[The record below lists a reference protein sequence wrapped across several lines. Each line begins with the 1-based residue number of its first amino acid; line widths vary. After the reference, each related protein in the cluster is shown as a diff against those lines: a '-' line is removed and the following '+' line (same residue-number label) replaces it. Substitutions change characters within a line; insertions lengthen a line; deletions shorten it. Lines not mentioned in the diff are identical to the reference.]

1 MTDILSLKKEL
12 LKARIHVHRQEL
24 KSQWCDNIEQQK
36 ETWIYQNINDITNIT
51 NISQLKQVLFDKI
64 TQSPILKT
72 LPAAIFHEDAR
83 NFLLKSITPLVKKYQ
98 KPLYCSMIGIIAIGS
113 IALFRYLKKVQKQKN
128 P

>member
-24 KSQWCDNIEQQK
+24 KNQWCDNIQK
-36 ETWIYQNINDITNIT
+36 HKEGWNYQNINDITNIT
-51 NISQLKQVLFDKI
+51 NISQLKQLLFDKL

-83 NFLLKSITPLVKKYQ
+83 NFLLKSMAPFFKKYQ
-98 KPLYCSMIGIIAIGS
+98 KPLYFSMIGFVTIGS